1 MANKINLNYDYI
13 KKIKLFFE
21 SHENHIDNKKLFKN
35 FTIQSI
41 HDAYEFQ
48 NKFNEFQLIK
58 YGYPVGYK
66 IGLTSKKMQKLC
78 GVNQPNYGVI
88 FKKRINN
95 NLEVYKEDFKNLGI
109 ESELCLK
116 ISKNIGLEVKVT
128 KNNIIDYIEY
138 IAPAFE
144 LIDDF
149 NTSYPIN
156 ILSLIAENSWNKGVI
171 IGKKNK
177 VFPTNLS
184 KTKSILYENNKIL
197 DSSYG
202 NEVLGHPFN
211 PAIWLI
217 NKLKERRVFI
227 KKGTII
233 LTGSW
238 TKTVFPKKGDSF
250 NFTIDNLGSVNIL
263 IN

>member
-1 MANKINLNYDYI
+1 MANKINLNNDYI

-21 SHENHIDNKKLFKN
+21 SHENHIRNKKLFN
-35 FTIQSI
+35 FFNIQNN

-48 NKFNEFQLIK
+48 NKFNEFQLNK
-58 YGYPVGYK
+58 YGCPVGYK

-88 FKKRINN
+88 FKKRILND
-95 NLEVYKEDFKNLGI
+95 LEIGMANFSNLGV

-116 ISKNIGLEVKVT
+116 ISKNIGLDT
-128 KNNIIDYIEY
+128 KITKDNIIDFIEY

-171 IGKKNK
+171 IGSKNK
-177 VFPTNLS
+177 IFPTNLS
-184 KTKSILYENNKIL
+184 KINSFLFKNNKIL
-197 DSSYG
+197 DSSNG
-202 NEVLGHPFN
+202 TEVLGHPFN

-217 NKLKERRVFI
+217 NTLKKRKVYI

-238 TKTVFPKKGDSF
+238 TKTAFPRKGDRF
-250 NFTIDNLGSVNIL
+250 KFTIDKLGSVNIL

>member
-21 SHENHIDNKKLFKN
+21 SHENHIDNKKLFKD

-95 NLEVYKEDFKNLGI
+95 DLEVYKEDFKNLGI

-149 NTSYPIN
+149 NISYPIN

-184 KTKSILYENNKIL
+184 KTKSILYKNNKIL

-217 NKLKERRVFI
+217 IKLKERRVFI

-250 NFTIDNLGSVNIL
+250 NFTIDKLGSVNIL